1 MIESLVQNRF
11 VRAGGLA
18 LLLLLLAL
26 STMFVSGHDRGFFYR
41 PGEHNVVTAN
51 HLAVAANLSPEHGFL
66 GFYRQHLNDDG
77 ERVYEVYNRFPLVG
91 HLLIKA
97 ALLPFPG
104 DLPAQIRAAR
114 TLMLALL
121 AAAAVTAFLALR
133 RLTSSSGV
141 ALAATLLSFASFYP
155 LFYGDMVA
163 TEGSLDLFA
172 VLLTFH
178 GMAVFAQEG
187 RFRQLLAKT
196 CGALLVGWHVYGL
209 LPPFIVFGLASEWR
223 RGGGSGRSRAARLA
237 RSRHLAL
244 GVVALTFGL
253 SVLAF
258 NFAREYAALNSG
270 EGRETALTDLPSFR
284 SMTYRL
290 GQDRRF
296 NERHA
301 EALAWRPFLETLFR
315 RAGQASVPYY
325 LSRENLWADAWAAW
339 GLIAFVACAAGL
351 TAVRHR
357 VLLATLAT
365 FGLCWGLLV
374 RHNVAFHGHEGLF
387 LVGLPLVCFTLV
399 MAPVRRLSERLAGG
413 CAVAAAA
420 VFVLSSQ
427 QMHRP
432 DSGGEA
438 SDGREIVSD
447 CAAIRSIAAEGL
459 VVVVMVR
466 RLDELEYCL
475 TGRILVLPHQG
486 RHRRRADFLLMRE
499 RTSDG
504 LGLLT
509 PGNSRMFLYNRAAY
523 DVRYA
528 ALGGPVLEGGRDWKV
543 HRVRNRLIY
552 TIGEACSAREGFRN
566 EPPFFLEFLAGGEDA
581 GSGRQRRFRF
591 QQRRFDIA
599 GRCIAEI
606 SLPAPD
612 VARIRTGQIG
622 PGGGLLWS
630 EERAL
635 PPADGLRTR

>member
-11 VRAGGLA
+11 ARAGGLA

-26 STMFVSGHDRGFFYR
+26 STVFVSGNDRSFLYR
-41 PGEHNVVTAN
+41 PGLHNAVTAN

-66 GFYRQHLNDDG
+66 GFYRRHLFGDQ
-77 ERVYEVYNRFPLVG
+77 ETYEAYNRFPLG
-91 HLLIKA
+91 GYLLIKA
-97 ALLPFPG
+97 ALLPFPD
-104 DLPAQIRAAR
+104 DLLAQIRAAR
-114 TLMLALL
+114 TLMLTLL
-121 AAAAVTAFLALR
+121 AAAAVTAFLSLR
-133 RLTSSSGV
+133 RLTSSSSV
-141 ALAATLLSFASFYP
+141 ALTAILLSFSSFHP

-163 TEGSLDLFA
+163 AEGSIDLFA
-172 VLLTFH
+172 VLLVFH
-178 GMAVFAQEG
+178 GMVVFAQEG

-209 LPPFIVFGLASEWR
+209 LLPFIVFGLASEWR
-223 RGGGSGRSRAARLA
+223 RGGGSGRSRAARLLH
-237 RSRHLAL
+237 SRHLAL

-253 SVLAF
+253 SMLTF
-258 NFAREYAALNSG
+258 NFAREHAALNSQD
-270 EGRETALTDLPSFR
+270 RETALADLPSFQ
-284 SMTYRL
+284 SMMYRL
-290 GQDRRF
+290 GQNRGF
-296 NERHA
+296 NLTHA
-301 EALAWRPFLETLFR
+301 EALAWRTFLETLFR

-374 RHNVAFHGHEGLF
+374 RHTVAFHGHEGLF

-399 MAPVRRLSERLAGG
+399 MLPVRRLSERLAGG
-413 CAVAAAA
+413 CAVAALP
-420 VFVLSSQ
+420 VFVLSSW

-432 DSGGEA
+432 DSVAEV
-438 SDGREIVSD
+438 SDSREVISD
-447 CAAIRSIAAEGL
+447 CAAVRRIAAEGL
-459 VVVVMVR
+459 VVMVR
-466 RLDELEYCL
+466 DPDEFQALEYCL
-475 TGRILVLPHQG
+475 AGRILVRRHQG
-486 RHRRRADFLLMRE
+486 WHRRRADFLLTRE

-509 PGNSRMFLYNRAAY
+509 PDNRQVFLYNRAAY

-528 ALGGPVLEGGRDWKV
+528 ALGDPVLEGGRGWKV
-543 HRVRNRLIY
+543 HRVGNRLIY
-552 TIGEACSAREGFRN
+552 TTGEACSAREGFRN
-566 EPPFFLEFLAGGEDA
+566 EPQFFLEFLTAGEAA
-581 GSGRQRRFRF
+581 GSGRQQGFRFRG
-591 QQRRFDIA
+591 RRFDVA

-606 SLPAPD
+606 LLPAPD

-622 PGGGLLWS
+622 PGGGPLWS

-635 PPADGLRTR
+635 PPADGLRTH